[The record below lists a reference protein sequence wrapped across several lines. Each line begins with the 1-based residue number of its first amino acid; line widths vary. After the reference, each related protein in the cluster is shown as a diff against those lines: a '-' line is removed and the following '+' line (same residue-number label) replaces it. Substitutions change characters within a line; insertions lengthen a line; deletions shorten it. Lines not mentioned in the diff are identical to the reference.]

1 MGLKEGAAVPLLG
14 GAESPSNDLTQ
25 CGVAWA
31 EVYLRTEWILIHPA
45 VWQQQTSA
53 ENWGGGLSLIHI

>member
-45 VWQQQTSA
+45 VWPQLT
-53 ENWGGGLSLIHI
+53 